1 MSRILSKAVE
11 AANNLT
17 KAPSQEELR
26 ELWPSTSEVNSASEI
41 HGEWMDEKSTKGFME
56 VVITLNADG
65 TGTYFHSRRA
75 DMGAWPFNYSVEDSV
90 LTLALEAVDS
100 EGIRYKHL
108 DARLFQKK
116 LLLNDNG
123 DVSVFVLGSA
133 SS

>member
-1 MSRILSKAVE
+1 MSSILSKTVE
-11 AANNLT
+11 AAKKLS

-26 ELWPSTSEVNSASEI
+26 ELWPSTREVNSAAEI
-41 HGEWMDEKSTKGFME
+41 YGEWIDQKSVKGFME
-56 VVITLNADG
+56 VVIKLNADG

-90 LTLALEAVDS
+90 LTMALEAVDS

-108 DARLFQKK
+108 DARIFEKK

-123 DVSVFVLGSA
+123 DVSVFVLKSA
-133 SS
+133 